1 MMAAKRPSPP
11 PHLSEPTA
19 RWWRSVVTDFTQEP
33 SHIALLTLAAES
45 LDRCN
50 AARSVIDTLGPTF
63 TDRWGQPKA
72 RPEVATERD
81 SRTAFARLL
90 RELALD
96 GAGSDDA
103 RPPRTADY
111 GSRR

>member
-1 MMAAKRPSPP
+1 MAPKRPQAP

-50 AARSVIDTLGPTF
+50 AARSVIDTLGPVYV
-63 TDRWGQPKA
+63 DRFGAPRA
-72 RPEVATERD
+72 RPEVAIERD
-81 SRTAFARLL
+81 SRLSVTRIL

-96 GAGSDDA
+96 GQDDA